1 MPGPRQSRKLC
12 KNRAESIR
20 NCEHDLLIHALSYC
34 PEDFYNLLLETHLI
48 GRRSLKKIRFRE
60 DMKQGRGK

>member
-1 MPGPRQSRKLC
+1 MPGSRQSRKLC

-20 NCEHDLLIHALSYC
+20 NGEHDLLIHALSYC
-34 PEDFYNLLLETHLI
+34 PEDFYLTARNTFNRE
-48 GRRSLKKIRFRE
+48 KKFEKIRFRE